1 LTAWGQL
8 LSSFGFMQ
16 ITLPQI
22 IMIVVALLLAYLAIE
37 KKYEPLLL
45 LPLAFGMFIAN
56 IPLAGPLIASPKSA
70 LIGLGGQLGIF
81 AAMGGALF
89 QFMYLPL
96 IPY

>member
-1 LTAWGQL
+1 MTAWGQL

-56 IPLAGPLIASPKSA
+56 IPLAGPLIASPRA
-70 LIGLGGQLGIF
+70 H
-81 AAMGGALF
+81 
-89 QFMYLPL
+89 
-96 IPY
+96 